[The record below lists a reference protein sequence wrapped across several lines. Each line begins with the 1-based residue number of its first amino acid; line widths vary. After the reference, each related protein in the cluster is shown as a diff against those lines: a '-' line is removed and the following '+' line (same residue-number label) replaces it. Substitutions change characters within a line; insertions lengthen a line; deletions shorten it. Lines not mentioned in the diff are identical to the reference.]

1 MRYLRRFSALL
12 AVLLLLASPAL
23 AHSGRTDSQ
32 GGHYNRSTGEYHFH
46 HGYPAHQHP
55 NGVCPYSTSADTST
69 TTSTKSST
77 KSSTKTGSKSS
88 TKTSA
93 KDDSSSNSKSGGS
106 PDADTILSL
115 ASVGGAAAL
124 FVGRRIAHRKHSS

>member
-32 GGHYNRSTGEYHFH
+32 GGHYNRRTGEYHFH

-55 NGVCPYSTSADTST
+55 NGVCPYKSN
-69 TTSTKSST
+69 TKS
-77 KSSTKTGSKSS
+77 
-88 TKTSA
+88 
-93 KDDSSSNSKSGGS
+93 DSSSDSGTHRISDDS
-106 PDADTILSL
+106 PVIVLATFALMGVSWFILDKL
-115 ASVGGAAAL
+115 VE
-124 FVGRRIAHRKHSS
+124 RDKRYKK